1 MRKKKFYQEWLTQ
14 VQNFPFGILS
24 LFRVSTREYD
34 PRTARWLQRDPID
47 VAGGHPNVYLYCL
60 NQPVTRTDPSGQDC
74 IVVFIH
80 GTMSSDKTFSKEFMD
95 HASKSLGAVAQYNY
109 AWKSSSRPL
118 GSTANRYSIQGPEA
132 DAFKDFIENIPN
144 PSGLPIVVIGHSNGG
159 NVAAY
164 AAQDGAPIYAIVRL
178 GSPPD
183 AQITPQRME
192 HVTVFDVY
200 DPKDTVAG
208 SRVNDAQIFGFQG
221 QRHQGSCWYTI
232 RVNAPAKRNLIPD
245 DKEKHTNMHSIEV
258 WNQLLK
264 DTTFKRFA
272 ESMQNYKKP

>member
-1 MRKKKFYQEWLTQ
+1 MSSIRCSEGSAWINRKKNSTDTGLYQ
-14 VQNFPFGILS
+14 VGA
-24 LFRVSTREYD
+24 REYD
-34 PRTARWLQRDPID
+34 PRTARWLQRDPIG

-80 GTMSSDKTFSKEFMD
+80 DTMSNDKTFSKEFMD
-95 HASKSLGAVAQYNY
+95 HASKCLGAVAQYNY
-109 AWKSSSRPL
+109 AWKSSSKPMA
-118 GSTANRYSIQGPEA
+118 STANRYSIQGDEA
-132 DAFKDFIENIPN
+132 DTFKDFIENIPN
-144 PSGLPIVVIGHSNGG
+144 PSGLPIVVIAHSNGG

-164 AAQDGAPIYAIVRL
+164 AAQDGAPINAIVRL

-192 HVTVFDVY
+192 HTIVFDVY
-200 DPKDTVAG
+200 DPKDTVVKYA
-208 SRVNDAQIFGFQG
+208 RIVGFQG

-232 RVNAPAKRNLIPD
+232 KVNAPASLWNFIPAGV
-245 DKEKHTNMHSIEV
+245 EKHMNMHSIEV